1 MLDPQDFVR
10 HLHSDRENRT
20 CHWGFDPIH
29 WRCYVHL
36 DDTFYSNRSKIPVQS
51 GSPVQSG
58 LSDSDK
64 EKLSETLRRADES
77 LNEMKI
83 RFVHHGAAI
92 KRKKVGRIFR

>member
-36 DDTFYSNRSKIPVQS
+36 DETIYSTRSKPVQT
-51 GSPVQSG
+51 G

-64 EKLSETLRRADES
+64 EKLSEMLSQADDS
-77 LNEMKI
+77 LKEMKI
-83 RFVHHGAAI
+83 RFVHHPAM
-92 KRKKVGRIFR
+92 KRKKVGRNLSLRPV